1 MIVYGSPLSP
11 FVRKVLVY
19 AHERGIEV
27 ETKSGRPGV
36 PNPEFEETSPFG
48 KIPGFRDG
56 DFKISDSSAIVA
68 YLEAKFPRGRLIP
81 ADPQGAARVTWYD
94 EFADT
99 IAFPPAAKV
108 FFNRIVAPLVGRP
121 SDLAAADASLAE
133 EMPKIY
139 AYLEGV
145 IDGDHLVGDALT
157 LADVSVASIL
167 VNMDLCDGRPDGTS
181 YPKLCAWATAM
192 HARPSFVHWRAV
204 CDKIL
209 GK

>member
-1 MIVYGSPLSP
+1 MIVYGNPLSP

-19 AHERGIEV
+19 CHERGIEV
-27 ETKSGRPGV
+27 ETKFGRPGV
-36 PNPEFEETSPFG
+36 PNPEFEATSPFK
-48 KIPGFRDG
+48 KIPGFQDG
-56 DFKISDSSAIVA
+56 DFRISDSSAIVA
-68 YLEAKFPRGRLIP
+68 YLEAKFPQGRLIP
-81 ADPQGAARVTWYD
+81 SDPEGAARATWYD

-108 FFNRIVAPLVGRP
+108 FGNRVVRPLLGMEADPGV
-121 SDLAAADASLAE
+121 ADAALAE

-139 AYLEGV
+139 AYLEAV
-145 IDGDHLVGDALT
+145 IDGDHLVGDTLT
-157 LADVSVASIL
+157 LADISVASVL
-167 VNMDLCDGRPDGTS
+167 VNMDLCDGRPETS
-181 YPKLCAWATAM
+181 AYPKLCAWAAAM